1 MRIAIAY
8 GLRISILLYTLAHI
22 IYSFSEHPQLLQV
35 LSISGIAMI
44 IFALLSIP
52 ISDLKLPI
60 FILIIATTI
69 LLFADANP
77 LYGLFVGV
85 REMRNIIGL
94 LVVIPLIKWVLQ
106 EENYVEDM
114 MSVFN
119 KFINTS
125 KKFYFSLVSL
135 TQILAYFL
143 LFASIPTMYQLTD
156 VFFKDRK
163 VDMWEYYK
171 GTALLRGFSLSTLWV
186 VTIPSFIVVV
196 DTLNASIYLSIAQG
210 FGIALVGT
218 LIAVLFMALEERRRD
233 VKLTPIIQEE
243 MDHIL
248 LDASTDEKAKKKN
261 VIEFI
266 LLFVSLFG
274 TIFLIYGIWNIPLL
288 ILIPLVIIVWMFF
301 FYIYKQRTYKFKM
314 IAQQYLS
321 EGLKNQT
328 SSLVLMLI
336 IGVLI
341 YSLNQTNFAVNVVEG
356 INTLESYV
364 SWLNPLYLLPFIVII
379 LGMLG
384 LGPLTVMV
392 LVAGILNSLSLP
404 YPPELI
410 VLAITSGSVIS
421 ILISPLILPLIVLSA
436 ANGLSSFTNGVK
448 FNWKFGLVFYI
459 VTQIYI
465 QIMVQFIVN

>member
-1 MRIAIAY
+1 
-8 GLRISILLYTLAHI
+8 
-22 IYSFSEHPQLLQV
+22 
-35 LSISGIAMI
+35 
-44 IFALLSIP
+44 
-52 ISDLKLPI
+52 
-60 FILIIATTI
+60 
-69 LLFADANP
+69 
-77 LYGLFVGV
+77 
-85 REMRNIIGL
+85 
-94 LVVIPLIKWVLQ
+94 
-106 EENYVEDM
+106 M

-135 TQILAYFL
+135 PQLLAYFL

-404 YPPELI
+404 YPPDLIVLAITSGILIFSFILSLFFPIFVLVVGILTSLCLPYPPDLI

-421 ILISPLILPLIVLSA
+421 ILFSPLILPLIVLSA
-436 ANGLSSFTNGVK
+436 ANGLNSFTNGVK